1 MAVSLLKALCTS
13 AISPGALAE
22 TGELQEAD
30 CCVLD
35 GVRQH
40 LTTEDPEEACLYLKA
55 ATQRL
60 KGSLT
65 VLLEQYFLVKW
76 KN

>member
-22 TGELQEAD
+22 TEELQEAD

-35 GVRQH
+35 GLRQH
-40 LTTEDPEEACLYLKA
+40 LTTEDPEEAC
-55 ATQRL
+55 
-60 KGSLT
+60 
-65 VLLEQYFLVKW
+65 
-76 KN
+76 

>member
-13 AISPGALAE
+13 AVSPGALAE
-22 TGELQEAD
+22 TAELQEAV

-40 LTTEDPEEACLYLKA
+40 LTMEDPEEAC
-55 ATQRL
+55 
-60 KGSLT
+60 
-65 VLLEQYFLVKW
+65 
-76 KN
+76 